1 MVLSLSKGKKNLNMN
16 KKEIEYFDVNQKLWD
31 AKTKIHVGSQFYN
44 MEAFL
49 AGENSLR
56 KIELAE
62 LPPLEGKTIFHSQC
76 HFGQDTLSMQR
87 MGGQCTGIDLSAE
100 AIAQAKALN
109 EQLGLSAK
117 FVQTNVYEI
126 DKHIEEQFDV
136 VFTSYGVIGWLP
148 DLDRW
153 AYQLLSRLKSGGTF
167 YMVEFHPAMYQY
179 NWDNKQLEYSYFN
192 TGEPTLEIEEGTYA
206 DRDSDISLKEYFWQH
221 SFAEVFNALI
231 KHGLEIES
239 MNEYDYSPYQIFGT
253 EVKRAEQEY
262 LFQVNEIDLPLVF
275 SLKGIK
281 K

>member
-1 MVLSLSKGKKNLNMN
+1 MDE
-16 KKEIEYFDVNQKLWD
+16 KEKEYFEVNQKLWD

-56 KIELAE
+56 KIELDE
-62 LPPLEGKTIFHSQC
+62 LPSLEGRTILHSQC

-87 MGGQCTGIDLSAE
+87 MGGQCTGIDLSGK

-126 DKHIEEQFDV
+126 DKHVEEQFDI
-136 VFTSYGVIGWLP
+136 VFTSYGVVGWLP

-153 AYQLLSRLKSGGTF
+153 AYQLMSRLKSGGTF
-167 YMVEFHPAMYQY
+167 YIVEFHPSMYQY

-192 TGEPTLEIEEGTYA
+192 SGEPTLEVEEGTYA
-206 DRDSDISLKEYFWQH
+206 DRDSEIKLKEYYWQH
-221 SFAEVFNALI
+221 SFSEIFNALI
-231 KHGLEIES
+231 KYGLVVES
-239 MNEYDYSPYQIFGT
+239 FNEFNYSPYQIFGT

-262 LFQVNEIDLPLVF
+262 LFQVNEINLPLVF